1 MSNYVYKFDPET
13 TTDGCG
19 DMVNLLGGKGANL
32 AEMANLGL
40 PVPPGLTVSSGVFE
54 QWRAFKDIEQR
65 FEFVKNITKNE
76 VMPVL
81 EEIARDQNRPCLW
94 SVRSGAAVSMPGMM
108 DTILNVGINPE
119 NLKDYCEHLGERTAT
134 DCRRRF
140 LQMYASTVYG
150 HETIDAKVNELLAD
164 LRKQAGVATD
174 AELSAVDIGRVC
186 VMIANE
192 LEEHVVPYEL
202 DLQLAYCINAVFES
216 WDNDRA
222 KYYRK
227 MNGIGDAIG
236 TAVTVQ
242 LMVFGNASDKSGS
255 GVMFSSDPNTGDALT
270 VGEYLCNAQ
279 GEDVV
284 AGVRTPVSL
293 WEAVEAKQISQGMY
307 KQLMK
312 VAKQLETHYKNM
324 QDIEFTI
331 EDKRLYLLQ
340 TRNAKRTG
348 IAAVNYAIDS
358 LKSGLWQRG
367 DLRKLTPREVLES
380 LQPKLE
386 GDVPPPY
393 VTGIAASVG
402 IISGVPC
409 FSIEEIEIAKED
421 GKRAIFVAEDTS
433 AEDIELFNEADAVL
447 TMIGGFTSHAAV
459 VARGMNKPC
468 VVGCT
473 GENYAEAEVI
483 LADLSQTP
491 EITLDGATGI
501 IYEGA
506 LEISEPSED
515 DLNELLELAGFEEE
529 NDDRRYIDITNLDAE
544 EVGALVSLHT
554 KHSDQEL
561 VLHYAARRPGALLKV
576 FGYGMIPENLNQA
589 LPKLAA
595 LYDPEAHRF
604 ELSTPYNLDYLRGR
618 EYDFIVRHPEKP
630 SDYLKSGSVRSS
642 DQALTTV
649 FGTLSAAKLFLG
661 AIEKQGVKVAQHY
674 RAPKQPLKQFIKYLH
689 EGA

>member
-40 PVPPGLTVSSGVFE
+40 PVPPGVTVSSGVFE

-119 NLKDYCEHLGERTAT
+119 NLSEYCEHLGLRTGN

-150 HETIDAKVNELLAD
+150 HETIDAKVNDLLAD

-174 AELSAVDIGRVC
+174 SELSAVDIGRVS
-186 VMIANE
+186 VMIASE

-216 WDNDRA
+216 WNNDRA

-227 MNGIGDAIG
+227 MNGISDAIG

-242 LMVFGNASDKSGS
+242 LMVFGNAGEKSGS
-255 GVMFSSDPNTGDALT
+255 GVMFSSDPNTGDPAT

-284 AGVRTPVSL
+284 AGVRTPVTL

-340 TRNAKRTG
+340 TRDAKRTG
-348 IAAVNYAIDS
+348 IAAVNYAVDS

-367 DLRKLTPREVLES
+367 DLRKLTPRQVLES

-402 IISGVPC
+402 IVSGVPC
-409 FSIEEIEIAKED
+409 STLEEIELAKED
-421 GKRAIFVAEDTS
+421 GKQAIFVAEDTS
-433 AEDIELFNEADAVL
+433 AEDIELFNEADAIL

-473 GENYAEAEVI
+473 GRNYAESQVI
-483 LADLSQTP
+483 LTELSQTP

-515 DLNELLELAGFEEE
+515 DLAELLELAGFEED
-529 NDDRRYIDITNLDAE
+529 DDRRYLEITNLDAD
-544 EVGALVSLHT
+544 EVAAIVSLHV
-554 KHSDQEL
+554 KHNKEAL
-561 VLHYAARRPGALLKV
+561 VLHFAARRPGALLKV
-576 FGYGMIPENLNQA
+576 LGYSMIPANLQDT
-589 LPKLAA
+589 LTKLSAI
-595 LYDPEAHRF
+595 YDPEQHNF
-604 ELSTPYNLDYLRGR
+604 ELSTPYNLDHLTGR

-630 SDYLKSGSVRSS
+630 SDYLKSGSIRTS
-642 DQALTTV
+642 DQALATV
-649 FGTLSAAKLFLG
+649 FGTLDAAKLFLG
-661 AIEKQGVKVAQHY
+661 AIEQQGVKTAQKY
-674 RAPKQPLKQFIKYLH
+674 RAPKLPLKQLIKYLH